1 MKLARGLAS
10 VFLAALLGACGE
22 STSAPGTPAV
32 PALNGAPAPDAAEQL
47 LQRIHEAPS
56 TVAYH
61 GTRRVK
67 MSYHVVG
74 VPCDLEY
81 VERVF
86 ADGQGRFGIEVLDV
100 VSPSLSADDE
110 DFFKLLQGNRQ
121 GFFYRSRDFR
131 IRDLDLFREGYTLE
145 QVGYATAC
153 GRECVELEVRR
164 RERSDRW
171 YTVAVDPR
179 TGLVLRSE
187 EHVGGQVITS
197 IAFEELQ
204 LGLPPDAA
212 FYKPP
217 FELSPFDAQ
226 RPGRPQVGFEILRP
240 SLLPDG
246 YRVETIDK
254 LEDQGRTWVRWIY
267 GDGVE
272 QVFFLHSP
280 EPAAEA
286 AEGSPGAL
294 EARADPLGDRVTVAA
309 VGPWTVVD
317 GAVRGQAVVA
327 MGKVSEASLLQ
338 LVQSA
343 LESPRN

>member
-1 MKLARGLAS
+1 MRLAHGFAAVL
-10 VFLAALLGACGE
+10 LAALLAACGAE
-22 STSAPGTPAV
+22 SASPPGTP
-32 PALNGAPAPDAAEQL
+32 PATGASAPDATELQL
-47 LQRIHEAPS
+47 LQRIREAPM
-56 TVAYH
+56 TVAYN

-67 MSYHVVG
+67 MSYRVVG
-74 VPCDLEY
+74 VPHDLEY

-86 ADGQGRFGIEVLDV
+86 SDGEGGFGIEVLDL
-100 VSPSLSADDE
+100 VSPSLPADE
-110 DFFKLLQGNRQ
+110 EAFFKILQGNRQ

-131 IRDLDLFREGYTLE
+131 IRDLDLFRESYTLE
-145 QVGYATAC
+145 QTGFATVC

-204 LGLPPDAA
+204 PGLPAEAPL
-212 FYKPP
+212 YEPP
-217 FELSPFDAQ
+217 FELSPLDAEQ
-226 RPGRPQVGFEILRP
+226 PGRPQVGFEILRP
-240 SLLPDG
+240 TLIPDG
-246 YRVETIDK
+246 YRVETIDG
-254 LEDQGRTWVRWIY
+254 LEDQGRLWVRWVY

-280 EPAAEA
+280 EPAAGA
-286 AEGSPGAL
+286 SDGSPGAL
-294 EARADPLGDRVTVAA
+294 GARSDPVGDRVTIAA

-317 GAVRGQAVVA
+317 GVVRGQGVVA
-327 MGKVSEASLLQ
+327 LGKVSEESLLQ

-343 LESPRN
+343 LESPRR